1 MFAALFSGGSGFFL
15 AADKVQVKYE
25 MLWTRLVDGLP
36 VSEAAAVHGYSRA
49 AFYLVATAFDRW
61 RGRRHDFARRNGS
74 DRRYASGVL
83 AADSCWHLARIRVC

>member
-49 AFYLVATAFDRW
+49 AFYLVAAAFDQ
-61 RGRRHDFARRNGS
+61 
-74 DRRYASGVL
+74 SGAGDTTSHAEM
-83 AADSCWHLARIRVC
+83 AAIAGLRLGYLQQTVDGTLR